1 MLILGVDPGT
11 ATTGYAVVGE
21 EGSRLTMHELGV
33 LRTAASS
40 PMERR
45 LVDIYRG
52 ISELMERYRPGAVA
66 VEKVFFSRNVGSA
79 MTVGQARG
87 VVILAAGERGLSVL
101 EYSPPE
107 VKAAVTGH
115 GNASKRQVQL
125 MVQSLFSMESMPTPD
140 DAADAAAV
148 AVCALNRR
156 GWDQRVGDG
165 R

>member
-11 ATTGYAVVGE
+11 ATTGYAVVAE
-21 EGSRLTMHELGV
+21 EANRLLLHDCGV
-33 LRTAASS
+33 LRTSS
-40 PMERR
+40 DSEMPLR

-52 ISELMERYRPGAVA
+52 VSDLIERYRPEAVA
-66 VEKVFFSRNVGSA
+66 IEKLYFNRNVGSA

-87 VVILAAGERGLSVL
+87 VVMLAAGQCGLGVL

-107 VKAAVTGH
+107 VKAAVTGQ
-115 GNASKRQVQL
+115 GNASKMQVQL
-125 MVQSLFSMESMPTPD
+125 MVKSLFALDAIPTPD

-156 GWDQRVGDG
+156 GWDQRVEDG

>member
-11 ATTGYAVVGE
+11 ATTGYALVGE
-21 EGSRLTMHELGV
+21 ESGRLRLHDYGV
-33 LRTAASS
+33 LRTPAGSDMS
-40 PMERR
+40 LR

-52 ISELMERYRPGAVA
+52 VCDLMDRYQPGAVA
-66 VEKVFFSRNVGSA
+66 IEKVFFNKNVGSA

-87 VVILAAGERGLSVL
+87 VVMLAAGQRGVGVL

-125 MVQSLFSMESMPTPD
+125 MVQSLFSMDSIPTPD

-148 AVCALNRR
+148 AVCGLNRR
-156 GWDQRVGDG
+156 GWDERVGDG

>member
-11 ATTGYAVVGE
+11 ATTGYAVVAE
-21 EGSRLTMHELGV
+21 EANRLLLRDCGV
-33 LRTAASS
+33 LRTS
-40 PMERR
+40 PDTEMSLR
-45 LVDIYRG
+45 LVDIYNG
-52 ISELMERYRPGAVA
+52 VANLIERYRPEAVA
-66 VEKVFFSRNVGSA
+66 IEKIFFNRNVGSA

-87 VVILAAGERGLSVL
+87 VVMLAAGKRGLGVL

-107 VKAAVTGH
+107 VKAAVTGQ
-115 GNASKRQVQL
+115 GNASKMQVQL
-125 MVQSLFSMESMPTPD
+125 MVKSLFSLDAIPTPD

-156 GWDQRVGDG
+156 GWDQRVEDG